1 MADQKSLILDTG
13 TQQQIAAA
21 DTLLTGAGIDRS
33 VAGTYLVGASTATQV
48 DIGKVGVKTFVRGDF
63 EVDGD
68 ETIVGTITVKTNAV
82 FEGNTTIGNAA
93 TDTLSIPAR
102 LAGSFVGQKEDDH
115 IFTIDQSTTLGVAGA
130 TWTFIG
136 GKGANASGAT
146 PGGLGGL
153 VTFQNGPGGD
163 GTATLAAGGGRFV
176 SLTGGDAGA
185 ANGGPG
191 SGGGSVEIDGGKGT
205 GGNLDGRVEIG
216 KNQAR
221 EIIIGFGTQPVKL
234 GGTGQKLFEGL
245 ANFTG
250 GLVTNTNMRFVESS
264 DPTQVANSGF
274 NYTKDVGG
282 ITEKFYLD
290 SSGNVVQITSNGV
303 VAGTHPIDDTL
314 ALVRDPADNTKLM
327 RIDAGAVATSTT
339 RTITMPDRD
348 IDLASS
354 GTFAE
359 NSHVHLLV
367 DITDSGSLAAQ
378 NTVNDSD
385 WSGTDLAIV
394 NGGTGS
400 STATG
405 ARTNLGLVIGTDI
418 QAFDAGLNSIAGLT
432 TLADRMIFTTASDVY
447 AVTTLTAFGR
457 SLIDDADAAAG
468 RTTLVLVIGTDVQA
482 FDAGLNSIAGLTTAA
497 DTMIFT
503 TASDTYS
510 TTTLTSFARTVLDDA
525 DASTARNTLGVVNL
539 NNNFVFA
546 HDTGTQ
552 AISSADTFQDLT
564 FATNNELDGWTHTG
578 GSADFTCNQTGKYQ
592 IILELHLEKTGGGAQ
607 TVGWRTLFNGVE
619 VTGSAGGED
628 ITASNASRK
637 ISSSPIVNATT
648 GQILKFQ
655 FAGSAT
661 TVQVAPGPNP
671 GSATTNPSISV
682 KIVRTT

>member
-68 ETIVGTITVKTNAV
+68 ETIVGTVTVKTNAV

-93 TDTLSIPAR
+93 TDTLSITAR
-102 LAGSFVGQKEDDH
+102 LAGSFVGLKEDDH

-136 GKGANASGAT
+136 GKGADASGAT
-146 PGGLGGL
+146 PGALGGL

-191 SGGGSVEIDGGKGT
+191 SGGGGVEIDGGIGT
-205 GGNLDGRVEIG
+205 GANLDGRVEIG

-221 EIIIGFGTQPVKL
+221 EIVIGFGTTPVKL

-250 GLVTNTNMRFVESS
+250 GLVSNTNFRFVESS

-327 RIDAGAVATSTT
+327 RIDAGAIATSTT

-348 IDLASS
+348 IDLTSG

-359 NSHVHLLV
+359 NSHTHLLV

-400 STATG
+400 STASG
-405 ARTNLGLVIGTDI
+405 ARTNLG
-418 QAFDAGLNSIAGLT
+418 
-432 TLADRMIFTTASDVY
+432 
-447 AVTTLTAFGR
+447 
-457 SLIDDADAAAG
+457 
-468 RTTLVLVIGTDVQA
+468 
-482 FDAGLNSIAGLTTAA
+482 
-497 DTMIFT
+497 
-503 TASDTYS
+503 
-510 TTTLTSFARTVLDDA
+510 
-525 DASTARNTLGVVNL
+525 VVNL
-539 NNNFVFA
+539 DNNFVFA
-546 HDTGTQ
+546 HDTDTQ
-552 AISSADTFQDLT
+552 AISSADTFQDLV
-564 FATNNELDGWTHTG
+564 FATNDELDGWTHTG
-578 GSADFTCNQTGKYQ
+578 GSADFACNQTGRYKVT
-592 IILELHLEKTGGGAQ
+592 LELHLEKTGGGAQ

-628 ITASNASRK
+628 ITTSNASRK

-661 TVQVAPGPNP
+661 TVQVAPGPDP